1 LERLPRSFFED
12 YTPSVARR
20 LLGQLLVRRIGR
32 RVISGRGVEAE
43 AYRGRDDP
51 ASHAFRGETPR
62 NRVMFGEAGKAYV
75 YFTYG
80 FHHCLNVKAER
91 KGVAGAIL
99 IRALE
104 PLEGIELMKKNRG
117 KEEVR
122 ELTNGPGKLT
132 QALKVDRRL
141 NGEDLVRSGRLFLAR
156 GKDTTFEIRDS
167 SRIGIDR
174 GLEFRWRY
182 FIAGNQFVSR
192 AKPKTGS
199 SSLSSSS
206 KNS

>member
-1 LERLPRSFFED
+1 MERLPRSFFED
-12 YTPSVARR
+12 YTPSVAKR

-32 RVISGRGVEAE
+32 RFLSGMLVEVE

-80 FHHCLNVKAER
+80 FHHCLCVKTER
-91 KGVAGAIL
+91 RGVAGAIL

-117 KEEVR
+117 REEVR
-122 ELTNGPGKLT
+122 ELASGPGKLT
-132 QALKVDRRL
+132 QALKIDRRL
-141 NGEDLVRSGRLFLAR
+141 NGEDLVRSERLFLAR
-156 GKDTTFEIRDS
+156 GKDAALEIRDS
-167 SRIGIDR
+167 SRIGVDR

-182 FIAGNQFVSR
+182 FIGGNQFVSR
-192 AKPKTGS
+192 GKPKT
-199 SSLSSSS
+199 
-206 KNS
+206 

>member
-12 YTPSVARR
+12 YTPAVAKR
-20 LLGQLLVRRIGR
+20 LLGQLLVRRVGR
-32 RVISGRGVEAE
+32 RLLCGMLVEVE

-51 ASHAFRGETPR
+51 ASHAYRGETPR
-62 NRVMFGEAGKAYV
+62 NRVMFGEAGRAYV
-75 YFTYG
+75 YFSYG
-80 FHHCLNVKAER
+80 FHHCLNVKTER

-104 PLEGIELMKKNRG
+104 PLNGIELMKKNRG

-132 QALKVDRRL
+132 QALKIDRRL
-141 NGEDLVRSGRLFLAR
+141 NGEDLVRSEELFLAR
-156 GKDTTFEIRDS
+156 GKVTDFEIRDS

-182 FIAGNQFVSR
+182 FIGGNQFVSR
-192 AKPKTGS
+192 TKPRTGS
-199 SSLSSSS
+199 STTE
-206 KNS
+206 NS

>member
-12 YTPSVARR
+12 YTPSVAKR

-32 RVISGRGVEAE
+32 RVLSGMLVEVE

-80 FHHCLNVKAER
+80 FHHCLNVKAEM

-99 IRALE
+99 VRALE
-104 PLEGIELMKKNRG
+104 PLEGIEQMKKNRG

-122 ELTNGPGKLT
+122 ELANGPGKLT
-132 QALKVDRRL
+132 QALKIDRRL
-141 NGEDLVRSGRLFLAR
+141 NGEDLVRSERLFLAR
-156 GKDTTFEIRDS
+156 GENQVFEIRDS

-174 GLEFRWRY
+174 GLEFKWRY
-182 FIAGNQFVSR
+182 FIEGNQFVSR

-199 SSLSSSS
+199 TE
-206 KNS
+206 NS

>member
-12 YTPSVARR
+12 YTPSVAKR

-32 RVISGRGVEAE
+32 RFLSGMLVEVE

-62 NRVMFGEAGKAYV
+62 NRVMFGEVGKAYV

-80 FHHCLNVKAER
+80 FHHCLCVKTER
-91 KGVAGAIL
+91 KGVPGAIL
-99 IRALE
+99 VRALE

-117 KEEVR
+117 KEELT
-122 ELTNGPGKLT
+122 ELASGPGKLT
-132 QALKVDRRL
+132 QALKIDRRL
-141 NGEDLVRSGRLFLAR
+141 NGEDLVLSERLFLAR
-156 GKDTTFEIRDS
+156 GKDAALEIRDS
-167 SRIGIDR
+167 SRIGVDR

-182 FIAGNQFVSR
+182 FIGGNQFVSR
-192 AKPKTGS
+192 GKPKT
-199 SSLSSSS
+199 
-206 KNS
+206 

>member
-1 LERLPRSFFED
+1 M
-12 YTPSVARR
+12 
-20 LLGQLLVRRIGR
+20 LVE
-32 RVISGRGVEAE
+32 VE
-43 AYRGRDDP
+43 AYRGWDDP

-80 FHHCLNVKAER
+80 FHHCLNVKAEM

-104 PLEGIELMKKNRG
+104 PLEGIEQMKKNRG

-122 ELTNGPGKLT
+122 ELANGPGKLT
-132 QALKVDRRL
+132 QALKIDRRL
-141 NGEDLVRSGRLFLAR
+141 NGEDLGRSERLFLAR
-156 GKDTTFEIRDS
+156 GGNRGFQIRDCG
-167 SRIGIDR
+167 RIRIDR

-182 FIAGNQFVSR
+182 FIGGNQFVSR
-192 AKPKTGS
+192 GKPKT
-199 SSLSSSS
+199 
-206 KNS
+206 

>member
-12 YTPSVARR
+12 YTPSVAKR
-20 LLGQLLVRRIGR
+20 LLGQLLVRRIGIR
-32 RVISGRGVEAE
+32 FLSGMLVEVE

-80 FHHCLNVKAER
+80 FHHCLCVKTESR
-91 KGVAGAIL
+91 GVAGAIL

-117 KEEVR
+117 REEVM
-122 ELTNGPGKLT
+122 ELASGPGKLT
-132 QALKVDRRL
+132 QALKIDRRL
-141 NGEDLVRSGRLFLAR
+141 NGEDLVLSERLFLAR
-156 GKDTTFEIRDS
+156 GKDAALEIRDS
-167 SRIGIDR
+167 SRIGVDR

-182 FIAGNQFVSR
+182 FIGGNQFVSR
-192 AKPKTGS
+192 GKPKT
-199 SSLSSSS
+199 
-206 KNS
+206 

>member
-1 LERLPRSFFED
+1 MMERLPRSFFED

-32 RVISGRGVEAE
+32 RLLSGRVVEVE
-43 AYRGRDDP
+43 AYRGRGDP
-51 ASHAFRGETPR
+51 ASHAYRGETPR

-80 FHHCLNVKAER
+80 FHHCLNVKTER

-99 IRALE
+99 VRALE

-117 KEEVR
+117 REEVR
-122 ELTNGPGKLT
+122 ELANGPGKLT
-132 QALKVDRRL
+132 QSLKIDRRL
-141 NGEDLVRSGRLFLAR
+141 NGEDLVRSERLFLAK
-156 GKDTTFEIRDS
+156 GKDTAFEIRDS
-167 SRIGIDR
+167 SRIGVDR

-182 FIAGNQFVSR
+182 FIGGNQFVSR
-192 AKPKTGS
+192 GKPKT
-199 SSLSSSS
+199 
-206 KNS
+206 

>member
-12 YTPSVARR
+12 YTPSVAKR

-32 RVISGRGVEAE
+32 RFLSGILVEVE

-62 NRVMFGEAGKAYV
+62 NRVMFGEVGKAYV

-80 FHHCLNVKAER
+80 FHHCLCVKTER
-91 KGVAGAIL
+91 KGVPGAIL
-99 IRALE
+99 VRALE

-117 KEEVR
+117 KEELT
-122 ELTNGPGKLT
+122 ELASGPGKLT
-132 QALKVDRRL
+132 QALKIDRRL
-141 NGEDLVRSGRLFLAR
+141 NGEDLVLSERLFLAR
-156 GKDTTFEIRDS
+156 GKDAALEIRDS
-167 SRIGIDR
+167 SRIGVDR

-182 FIAGNQFVSR
+182 FIGGNQFVSR
-192 AKPKTGS
+192 GKPKT
-199 SSLSSSS
+199 
-206 KNS
+206 

>member
-1 LERLPRSFFED
+1 MERLPRSFFED
-12 YTPSVARR
+12 YTPSVAKR

-32 RVISGRGVEAE
+32 RFLSGMLVEVE

-62 NRVMFGEAGKAYV
+62 NRMMFGEAGKAYV

-80 FHHCLNVKAER
+80 FHHCLNVKTER
-91 KGVAGAIL
+91 EGVAGAIL

-104 PLEGIELMKKNRG
+104 PLEGIELMRKNRG
-117 KEEVR
+117 KEEMR
-122 ELTNGPGKLT
+122 ELANGPGKLT
-132 QALKVDRRL
+132 QALKIDRRL
-141 NGEDLVRSGRLFLAR
+141 NGEDLVQSERLFFTR
-156 GKDTTFEIRDS
+156 GKDAPLEIRES

-174 GLEFRWRY
+174 GLEFKWRY
-182 FIAGNQFVSR
+182 FIGGNQFVSR

-199 SSLSSSS
+199 SS

>member
-1 LERLPRSFFED
+1 MERLPRSFFED
-12 YTPSVARR
+12 YTPSVAKR
-20 LLGQLLVRRIGR
+20 LLGQQLVRRIGR
-32 RVISGRGVEAE
+32 RVLSGMLVEVE

-62 NRVMFGEAGKAYV
+62 NRVMFGEAGRAYV

-80 FHHCLNVKAER
+80 FHHCLNVKTEK

-104 PLEGIELMKKNRG
+104 PLNGIEVMKKNRG

-132 QALKVDRRL
+132 QALKIDRRL
-141 NGEDLVRSGRLFLAR
+141 NGEDLVRSERLFLVR
-156 GKDTTFEIRDS
+156 GKDANFEIRDS
-167 SRIGIDR
+167 SRIGVDR
-174 GLEFRWRY
+174 GLEFKWRY
-182 FIAGNQFVSR
+182 FIEGNQFVSR
-192 AKPKTGS
+192 WKPKTGS
-199 SSLSSSS
+199 TE
-206 KNS
+206 NS